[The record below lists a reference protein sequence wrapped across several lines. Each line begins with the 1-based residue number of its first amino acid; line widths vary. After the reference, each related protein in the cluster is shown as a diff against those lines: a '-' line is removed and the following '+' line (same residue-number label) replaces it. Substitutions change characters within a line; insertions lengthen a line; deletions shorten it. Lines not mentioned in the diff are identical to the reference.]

1 MKVRGRPRDAS
12 VDEQVRA
19 ATLDILAERGRYGA
33 SVEAV
38 AARSG
43 VAKSSI
49 YRRWSGRDEM
59 IMDALATLFEVSEV
73 VASGSDDPREQLSA
87 LLEQLRDQWA
97 DPMFRRLMRRLAADG
112 SEAPEDYRLFR
123 EQLIS
128 RRRDILR
135 AALSRCVEAGIV
147 RADVDLQWVA
157 DLLVAPVIVAAMTHR
172 NDVSVEQLEF
182 SVDTVLTGL
191 APH

>member
-12 VDEQVRA
+12 VDEQVRT

-33 SVEAV
+33 SIEAV

-73 VASGSDDPREQLSA
+73 VTSGPDDPREQLSV
-87 LLEQLRDQWA
+87 LLEQLRSQWA
-97 DPMFRRLMRRLAADG
+97 DPRFRRLMRRLAADG
-112 SEAPEDYRLFR
+112 SEAPEDYRRFR

-128 RRRDILR
+128 RRRDMLR
-135 AALSRCVEAGIV
+135 AVLDRCVRVGIIRV
-147 RADVDLQWVA
+147 DIDLQWVA

-172 NDVSVEQLEF
+172 NDVSAEQLQF
-182 SVDTVLTGL
+182 SIDTILAGL
-191 APH
+191 APR

>member
-1 MKVRGRPRDAS
+1 
-12 VDEQVRA
+12 
-19 ATLDILAERGRYGA
+19 
-33 SVEAV
+33 
-38 AARSG
+38 
-43 VAKSSI
+43 
-49 YRRWSGRDEM
+49 
-59 IMDALATLFEVSEV
+59 MDALATLFEVSEV
-73 VASGSDDPREQLSA
+73 VVSGPDDPREQLSL

-97 DPMFRRLMRRLAADG
+97 DPLFRRLMRRLAADG

-135 AALSRCVEAGIV
+135 AVLNRCVEAGIV
-147 RADVDLQWVA
+147 RADVDVQWVA

-172 NDVSVEQLEF
+172 NDVTDEQLEF

-191 APH
+191 APN